1 MIFLSKKLEHIMNK
15 SWLIIQRE
23 FLTRVR
29 KKSFLILTILGPI
42 LLGGLMVAPAL
53 IASLPDDER
62 VIMVLDQP
70 NLLRFDKGSDKYEL
84 KYLNPKEFDIEKA
97 KQFFLEKED
106 YALLYIPSGSGHD
119 PDFFSKNIQLYGKKD
134 IAISVESWL
143 SGKLKT
149 LIENEKLKIAGVD
162 PEVIA
167 QNKTAVSIRTIN
179 LSDQKESVSFTPVKM
194 ALGYIAGIAI
204 YFFIFFYAG
213 QVLRGVIEEKTN
225 RIVEVIISSVKPFQ
239 LMFGK
244 IVGIGLVGLVQFII
258 WVVLSSLIYIVAA
271 NTLLKE
277 KFDTMALAQQQ
288 GVADLGQLESGMEVM
303 QAIMSINF
311 PLVIGTFLFFFL
323 GGYLLYSGLFAAVGA
338 AVDNETDSQQF
349 VLPVTIPLIL
359 GIIVTLRVIEN
370 PDSALAFWFSIIP
383 LTSPVVMM
391 VRIPFGVPAWEL
403 ILSMVLLLGG
413 FLLANWIAARI
424 YRVGIL
430 MYGKKASYKELFKWI
445 TYKG

>member
-1 MIFLSKKLEHIMNK
+1 MNK

-29 KKSFLILTILGPI
+29 KKSFLILTIVGPL

-53 IASLPDDER
+53 LASLPDEDR
-62 VIMVLDQP
+62 TIMVLDQP

-84 KYLNPKEFDIEKA
+84 KYLNPKEFDLEKA
-97 KQFFLEKED
+97 KKFFMEKED

-119 PDFFSKNIQLYGKKD
+119 PDFFSKNMMLFGKKD
-134 IAISVESWL
+134 IAMSVESWL
-143 SGKLKT
+143 SSKLKT

-162 PEVIA
+162 PEIIA
-167 QNKTAVSIRTIN
+167 QNKTAVALRTIN
-179 LSDQKESVSFTPVKM
+179 LSDEKESVSFTPIKM
-194 ALGYIAGIAI
+194 AIGYISGIFI

-225 RIVEVIISSVKPFQ
+225 RIVEVIISSVRPFQ

-244 IVGIGLVGLVQFII
+244 IVGIGLVGLVQFVI
-258 WVVLSSLIYIVAA
+258 WVVLSSLIYVVLST
-271 NTLLKE
+271 TLLKE

-288 GVADLGQLESGMEVM
+288 GVADLGNLEPTFEIM
-303 QAIMSINF
+303 QAVMSINF
-311 PLVIGTFLFFFL
+311 PLVLGSFLFFFL

-349 VLPVTIPLIL
+349 MLPITVPLIL
-359 GIIVTLRVIEN
+359 AIIVTIRVIDN

-383 LTSPVVMM
+383 LTSPIVMM
-391 VRIPFGVPAWEL
+391 VRIPFGVAPWEL
-403 ILSMVLLLGG
+403 ILSMVLLVGG

-430 MYGKKASYKELFKWI
+430 MYGKKATYKELFKWI